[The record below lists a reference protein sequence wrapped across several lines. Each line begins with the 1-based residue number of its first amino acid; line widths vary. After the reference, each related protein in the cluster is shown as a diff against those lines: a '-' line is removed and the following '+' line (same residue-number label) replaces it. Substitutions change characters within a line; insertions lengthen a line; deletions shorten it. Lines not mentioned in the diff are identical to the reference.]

1 MAQIFLSKFRQ
12 LLILAMF
19 VVAAGAVSLATP
31 QTAYSAGFADDVAG
45 KTTIKL
51 KDIPGVGD
59 ALNKL
64 KLGKLANMDMAGVT
78 ATEKTISGFINFFAM
93 RWNFLVFKGGTE
105 TYFAMEP
112 LSATGQKRTPKLSDF
127 FKVPGIEVTDM
138 LTFDRM
144 VWVVAAR
151 GAELEQNKL
160 PAAAKAMFTPYFD
173 DNAAFEVSLDQGIT
187 FMAMSDIGKLKPL
200 KDAIEA
206 IGGKSSKALFKAQL
220 STGVLSAVMDGKTPS
235 ITASFLAALPP
246 IRPRI
251 GKKIEIPATF
261 TVGLKAEFDVLD
273 ASTKFGF
280 FLEAGD
286 VPFAYPDIAKKKIA
300 TAKTTM
306 DIEVAMALE
315 GGKPTFSIAA
325 TMFKGKDGAF
335 KKAFGLP
342 FIDLQDYTMAFE
354 IKPDAVAIG
363 IGAGGRF
370 YDNNIVTFAAV
381 QVPAAT
387 SGIPIPEQIKFMV
400 SPTDPNK
407 IASLSLKDL
416 TAAFADLTNA
426 VTGSK
431 IPHPPIPDDFVRIG
445 GVKTGEG
452 PFIDVSLSLGLDA
465 GLEMAGNLIVF
476 GTKMGEVET
485 AVIKPTHGIEIKA
498 KTQANLPI
506 DIIKLPQGEVDIA
519 ITVENITNPHVRI
532 KTETVSLLGSGGSF
546 ELSIDKKA
554 QVAIIEGA
562 APFGLF
568 DASLVLESNTRSLK
582 NAGFTATGI
591 IEGNFFNRFA
601 DGIQT
606 ATADFS
612 RGVETAVSGMNREL
626 HVASDRIQ
634 KAKIGKSKAVGD
646 LEQAR
651 KSAYA
656 EFNKA
661 KAEVNKLK
669 KKYDREKGKC
679 SPKPWDWDHCVAAGS
694 LWTAMKVARGV
705 LDIAQKVVDEFLK
718 GTGKVLSAVIDG
730 LNKTINAFG
739 KVLAAASDA
748 LSTAMVTFGN
758 AIEFAGKFAG
768 QALSAIASVFDIEK
782 LWMKGKLAV
791 LNASQKGE
799 LGIEYTLLG
808 TEYLKDIKWDFN
820 VPVEKVFE
828 VFVPGADSGGG
839 SKGKAAPLPGN
850 MPAPVKVAGSFTFNP
865 VTGQQARN
873 YSESLIESGKLKATA
888 IPFDP
893 GMCETHPYALDQH
906 IKLVNSELSVIS
918 RRTRNAQA
926 YKYVTAMEASRAFR
940 ALGNGAPV
948 NPARWV
954 KVNRGGRIPSG
965 AISGGSEPGRSRLY
979 VCRSKYKGNW
989 ASGKVVAGYCNI
1001 GFYGKEHRQST
1012 YDVLVGTS
1020 SRVGWTNGNTRSAM
1034 YVGKE
1039 KGKNVYVCRVRYKGG
1054 THPGKI
1060 APNKNCYI
1068 GYGGKERGFKSGYQT
1083 MTVNRA
1089 GLHNYTGLVNQYKAA
1104 KTSVAQRDSTAKY
1117 TSQGRILSGIAAEL
1131 KKAPGSGA
1139 PRKEVERNYKS
1150 RPRGLKE
1157 QLDPVFLGNQE
1168 KELRAMRVNL
1178 LKLQKDPASA
1188 CGQAIRD
1195 AGVKP
1200 VQRKSSGGGG
1210 GGFAGMSSALKNINK
1225 QAAAAVQQAMQAS
1238 ATAVAAA
1245 NAARMLQTKQAA
1257 ARKKQQT
1264 AYKKKRLL
1272 AFTAKLKKREASMA
1286 KRVAKTT
1293 KVRAARSKVAV
1304 KKVVRTV
1311 SANKAAA
1318 LAASKATKGA
1328 QKKKSQSKALA
1339 KLSQKQRAAFARSWG
1354 KKKVAA
1360 KKGVSAGKVSSA
1372 RLAKRQQRMAKRL
1385 SKVAGMN
1392 AQQKKAFAVAY
1403 SKSRARGRA
1412 TMLKSAPVSRAS
1424 TLGNKPKGATAATP
1438 PARAGV
1444 NTKMLRQLNTLKA
1457 LAK

>member
-1 MAQIFLSKFRQ
+1 MTHILMSKFRN
-12 LLILAMF
+12 LLVVAMF
-19 VVAAGAVSLATP
+19 AIAAGAMSFAMP
-31 QTAYSAGFADDVAG
+31 QTAYSAGFADSVGD

-59 ALNKL
+59 VLNKL

-78 ATEKTISGFINFFAM
+78 ATEDTISGFVNFFAL
-93 RWNFLVFKGGTE
+93 RWNMLVFKGGTE

-112 LSATGQKRTPKLSDF
+112 LSATGQARTPKLSDF

-144 VWVVAAR
+144 VWVIAAR
-151 GAELEQNKL
+151 GVELEQKDM
-160 PAAAKAMFTPYFD
+160 PAAAKAVFSPYFD
-173 DNAAFEVSLDQGIT
+173 DNAAFDVSLDQGIT
-187 FMAMSDIGKLKPL
+187 FLAMSDIGKLKPL

-206 IGGKSSKALFKAQL
+206 IGGKSTKALFKSQL
-220 STGVLSAVMDGKTPS
+220 STGVLSSVMDGKTPS

-246 IRPRI
+246 VRPRI

-261 TVGLKAEFDVLD
+261 TVGLKAEFDVLE
-273 ASTKFGF
+273 ASTKFGY
-280 FLEAGD
+280 FLEAAD
-286 VPFAYPDIAKKKIA
+286 VPFAYPDISKKKIA

-306 DIEVAMALE
+306 DVEVAMALE

-400 SPTDPNK
+400 VPTNPKD

-431 IPHPPIPDDFVRIG
+431 IPRPPLPDDFVRIG

-465 GLEMAGNLIVF
+465 GLEMAGNLVVF

-519 ITVENITNPHVRI
+519 ITVENITDPHVRI

-554 QVAIIEGA
+554 QVAIVEGA

-634 KAKIGKSKAVGD
+634 KAKIDKSKAVGD
-646 LEQAR
+646 LERAR
-651 KSAYA
+651 KSAYS

-705 LDIAQKVVDEFLK
+705 LDVAQKVVDEFLK

-730 LNKTINAFG
+730 LNKTINTFG

-768 QALSAIASVFDIEK
+768 QALDAIASIFDIEK
-782 LWMKGKLAV
+782 LWMKGKLAI

-828 VFVPGADSGGG
+828 VFVPGADNGGG
-839 SKGKAAPLPGN
+839 GKGKAATLPGN
-850 MPAPVKVAGSFTFNP
+850 APKPVKVAGNFTFNP

-873 YSESLIESGKLKATA
+873 YSESLIEAGKLKATA
-888 IPFDP
+888 VPFDP

-906 IKLVNSELSVIS
+906 IKLVNAELSAMT
-918 RRTRNAQA
+918 RRARNAQV
-926 YKYVTAMEASRAFR
+926 YKYVTAMESSRAFR
-940 ALGNGAPV
+940 ALGNGAPA
-948 NPARWV
+948 NPGRWV

-1020 SRVGWTNGNTRSAM
+1020 SRIGWTNGTTRSAM

-1039 KGKNVYVCRVRYKGG
+1039 GKGNVYVCRARYKNG

-1068 GYGGKERGFKSGYQT
+1068 GYGGKERKFGRGKYQT
-1083 MTVNRA
+1083 MTVNRS
-1089 GLHNYTGLVNQYKAA
+1089 GLHNFTGLVNQYKAA
-1104 KTSVAQRDSTAKY
+1104 KTSVAQRDSNAKY
-1117 TSQGRILSGIAAEL
+1117 TSQGRILSAITGEL
-1131 KKAPGSGA
+1131 RKAPSGHA
-1139 PRKEVERNYKS
+1139 ARREVERNYKS
-1150 RPRGLKE
+1150 RPRNLKE
-1157 QLDPVFLGNQE
+1157 QLDPVFLSKQTA
-1168 KELRAMRVNL
+1168 ELRAMRANL
-1178 LKLQKDPASA
+1178 LKLQKDPASP

-1200 VQRKSSGGGG
+1200 APKKSSGG
-1210 GGFAGMSSALKNINK
+1210 FSGMAAAMQKINK
-1225 QAAAAVQQAMQAS
+1225 QAASAVKQAMGQS

-1245 NAARMLQTKQAA
+1245 NAARILQKKQAD
-1257 ARKKQQT
+1257 ARKKQQA

-1272 AFTAKLKKREASMA
+1272 AFTAKLKKREAAIA
-1286 KRVAKTT
+1286 KRTAKTA
-1293 KVRAARSKVAV
+1293 KVRVARSKMVA
-1304 KKVVRTV
+1304 KKIARPAVA
-1311 SANKAAA
+1311 SKGAA
-1318 LAASKATKGA
+1318 LAASKAKKAA
-1328 QKKKSQSKALA
+1328 QKKKPQSKALA
-1339 KLSQKQRAAFARSWG
+1339 KLNQNQRAAFARAWSKKQVA
-1354 KKKVAA
+1354 KKKAVNTA
-1360 KKGVSAGKVSSA
+1360 KVSPA
-1372 RLAKRQQRMAKRL
+1372 QIAKRQKRMAKRL
-1385 SKVAGMN
+1385 AKVAGMN
-1392 AQQKKAFAVAY
+1392 AQQKKAFATAY
-1403 SKSRARGRA
+1403 AKAQARGRA
-1412 TMLKSAPVSRAS
+1412 ALIKTAPVSRVS
-1424 TLGNKPKGATAATP
+1424 TLGQKPKGATKATP
-1438 PARAGV
+1438 PERAAV
-1444 NTKMLRQLNTLKA
+1444 NTKMLRQLKTLKA
-1457 LAK
+1457 LAR

>member
-1 MAQIFLSKFRQ
+1 MAKLFVSRIRE
-12 LLILAMF
+12 ILVAAMF
-19 VVAAGAVSLATP
+19 VLAAAALSLTTLHPAH
-31 QTAYSAGFADDVAG
+31 AAGFADDVAG

-51 KDIPGVGD
+51 KDIPGVGKILSD
-59 ALNKL
+59 L
-64 KLGKLANMDMAGVT
+64 KLSKLANTDMASVT
-78 ATEKTISGFINFFAM
+78 ATEDTISGFVNFFAM

-105 TYFAMEP
+105 TYFALEP
-112 LSATGQKRTPKLSDF
+112 VSATGKPRTPKLSDF
-127 FKVPGIEVTDM
+127 FKAPGIQVTDM

-144 VWVVAAR
+144 VWVIAAR
-151 GAELEQNKL
+151 GVELDQDKL
-160 PAAAKAMFTPYFD
+160 PAAAKAMFSPYFD
-173 DNAAFEVSLDQGIT
+173 DNAAFEVSLDQGVT

-206 IGGKSSKALFKAQL
+206 IGGKSTKALFKSQL
-220 STGVLSAVMDGKTPS
+220 STGVLSSVMEGKTPS
-235 ITASFLAALPP
+235 VTASFLAALPP
-246 IRPRI
+246 VRPKI
-251 GKKIEIPATF
+251 GNKIEIPATF
-261 TVGLKAEFDVLD
+261 TVGLKAEFDLLE
-273 ASTKFGF
+273 ASTKFGY
-280 FLEAGD
+280 FLEAAD

-315 GGKPTFSIAA
+315 GGKPTFSIAG
-325 TMFKGKDGAF
+325 TMFKGEKGAF

-400 SPTDPNK
+400 SPTNPNK

-416 TAAFADLTNA
+416 TNAFADLTNA

-452 PFIDVSLSLGLDA
+452 PFIDVSLNIGLDA
-465 GLEMAGNLIVF
+465 GLEMAGNLQVF
-476 GTKMGEVET
+476 GTEMGEVET
-485 AVIKPTHGIEIKA
+485 AVLKPTHGIEIKA
-498 KTQANLPI
+498 HTKVNLPI
-506 DIIKLPQGEVDIA
+506 DIIKLPKGEVDIA
-519 ITVENITNPHVRI
+519 ITTENITDPHVRI

-554 QVAIIEGA
+554 QVAIVEGA

-612 RGVETAVSGMNREL
+612 RGVETAVSGMNREM

-634 KAKIGKSKAVGD
+634 KAKIDKSKAVND
-646 LEQAR
+646 LERAR
-651 KSAYA
+651 KAAYK

-661 KAEVNKLK
+661 KAEVDKLK
-669 KKYDREKGKC
+669 GKYDREKRKC
-679 SPKPWDWDHCVAAGS
+679 SPKPWDWDHCVAAGG
-694 LWTAMKVARGV
+694 LWTSLKVARGV
-705 LDIAQKVVDEFLK
+705 LDLAQKVVDEFLK

-730 LNKTINAFG
+730 LNKTINTFG
-739 KVLAAASDA
+739 KVLSAATDA

-758 AIEFAGKFAG
+758 AVEFAGKFTG
-768 QALSAIASVFDIEK
+768 QALSKIAEIFDIEK
-782 LWMKGKLAV
+782 LWMKGKLAI

-799 LGIEYTLLG
+799 LGVEYTLLG
-808 TEYLKDIKWDFN
+808 KEYLKDIKWDFN

-828 VFVPGADSGGG
+828 VFNPGSDNGGG
-839 SKGKAAPLPGN
+839 KKGKDAPLPGN
-850 MPAPVKVAGSFTFNP
+850 APKPVKVAGSFTFNP

-873 YSESLIESGKLKATA
+873 YSESLIEAGRLKATA
-888 IPFDP
+888 VPFDP
-893 GMCETHPYALDQH
+893 GMCETHPYALDEH
-906 IKLVNSELSVIS
+906 LRLVNDELSALT
-918 RRTRNAQA
+918 RRKVNAQA
-926 YKYVTAMEASRAFR
+926 YKYYTAMERSRAFR
-940 ALGNGAPV
+940 ALGSGAPA
-948 NPARWV
+948 NPGRWV

-989 ASGKVVAGYCNI
+989 AAGKVVAGYCNI

-1020 SRVGWTNGNTRSAM
+1020 SRISWSSSRSKSKAM

-1039 KGKNVYVCRVRYKGG
+1039 KGKNVYVCRVRYKNG

-1060 APNKNCYI
+1060 APNGNCYI
-1068 GYGGKERGFKSGYQT
+1068 GYGGKERKFTKGFQT
-1083 MTVNRA
+1083 MNVNRS
-1089 GLHNYTGLVNQYKAA
+1089 GLYNYTGLVNQYKAA
-1104 KTSVAQRDSTAKY
+1104 KTSVAERESGAKY
-1117 TSQGRILSGIAAEL
+1117 TKQVRIIRALQAEL
-1131 KKAPGSGA
+1131 KKAPNAA
-1139 PRKEVERNYKS
+1139 PRREIERNYKTE
-1150 RPRGLKE
+1150 PRQQ
-1157 QLDPVFLGNQE
+1157 QLSPVFLGNQE
-1168 KELRAMRVNL
+1168 KELKAMRTNL
-1178 LKLQKDPASA
+1178 LKLQKDPASP
-1188 CGQAIRD
+1188 CGQAIKD

-1200 VQRKSSGGGG
+1200 AKKKSGGGG
-1210 GGFAGMSSALKNINK
+1210 GGFAGLAAMKKINAKMASQIEAAMK
-1225 QAAAAVQQAMQAS
+1225 QS

-1245 NAARMLQTKQAA
+1245 NAARALQKKQAE
-1257 ARKKQQT
+1257 ARKKQQ
-1264 AYKKKRLL
+1264 AAIKKQRLL
-1272 AFTAKLKKREASMA
+1272 AFTAKLKKREAA
-1286 KRVAKTT
+1286 LKKRTAKTA
-1293 KVRAARSKVAV
+1293 KIRAARSKIVA
-1304 KKVVRTV
+1304 KKVAAKSQKVV
-1311 SANKAAA
+1311 AAQKLAAEKAQKAA
-1318 LAASKATKGA
+1318 KA
-1328 QKKKSQSKALA
+1328 KKAKSKALA
-1339 KLSQKQRAAFARSWG
+1339 KMNVKQRQAFARAYTA
-1354 KKKVAA
+1354 KTAA
-1360 KKGVSAGKVSSA
+1360 KKLPAVRTTISKE
-1372 RLAKRQQRMAKRL
+1372 RLAKRQARMAKRL
-1385 SKVAGMN
+1385 ASVGKMSKA
-1392 AQQKKAFAVAY
+1392 QKKAFAVAY
-1403 SKSRARGRA
+1403 AKARARTRA
-1412 TMLKSAPVSRAS
+1412 SMLKNLPVSRKS
-1424 TLGNKPKGATAATP
+1424 TLGVKPKGSTAAP
-1438 PARAGV
+1438 PPDRAAV
-1444 NTKMLRQLNTLKA
+1444 NTKILKQLRTLKA

>member
-1 MAQIFLSKFRQ
+1 MAQVFVSKFRK
-12 LLILAMF
+12 LMVLAMLI
-19 VVAAGAVSLATP
+19 VAAGAVSLAMP
-31 QTAYSAGFADDVAG
+31 QTAYSAGFADSVAG

-59 ALNKL
+59 TLKKL
-64 KLGKLANMDMAGVT
+64 KLSKLANMDMASVT
-78 ATEKTISGFINFFAM
+78 ATEDTISGFVNFFAM

-112 LSATGQKRTPKLSDF
+112 LSATGKKQTPKLSDF

-138 LTFDRM
+138 LSFDRM
-144 VWVVAAR
+144 VWVVAVA
-151 GAELEQNKL
+151 GAELDQDKL
-160 PAAAKAMFTPYFD
+160 PAPAKAMFSPYFD

-206 IGGKSSKALFKAQL
+206 IGGKSTKALFKAQL
-220 STGVLSAVMDGKTPS
+220 TTGVLSAVLEGKTPS

-261 TVGLKAEFDVLD
+261 TVGLKAEFDVLE
-273 ASTKFGF
+273 ASTKFGY
-280 FLEAGD
+280 FLEAAD
-286 VPFAYPDIAKKKIA
+286 VPFAYPDISKKKIA

-306 DIEVAMALE
+306 DVEVAMALE
-315 GGKPTFSIAA
+315 GGKPTFSVAA
-325 TMFKGKDGAF
+325 TMFKGEKGAF

-342 FIDLQDYTMAFE
+342 FIDLQDYTMAFD

-400 SPTDPNK
+400 SPTDPKK

-431 IPHPPIPDDFVRIG
+431 IPRPPIPDDFVRIG

-452 PFIDVSLSLGLDA
+452 PFIDVSLNIGLDA
-465 GLEMAGNLIVF
+465 GLEMAGNLVVF
-476 GTKMGEVET
+476 GTEMGVVET
-485 AVIKPTHGIEIKA
+485 AVLKPTHGIEIKA
-498 KTQANLPI
+498 KSKVNLPI

-519 ITVENITNPHVRI
+519 ITTENITNPHVRI
-532 KTETVSLLGSGGSF
+532 KTKTVSLLGSGGSF

-554 QVAIIEGA
+554 QVAIVEGA

-568 DASLVLESNTRSLK
+568 DASLVLESETRSLK

-634 KAKIGKSKAVGD
+634 KAKIDKSKAVGD
-646 LEQAR
+646 LERAR
-651 KSAYA
+651 KAAYS

-669 KKYDREKGKC
+669 GKYDREKGKC

-694 LWTAMKVARGV
+694 LWTALKVARGV
-705 LDIAQKVVDEFLK
+705 LDLAQKVVDEFLK

-739 KVLAAASDA
+739 KVLSAATDA

-782 LWMKGKLAV
+782 LWMKGKLAI

-799 LGIEYTLLG
+799 LGVEYTLLG

-828 VFVPGADSGGG
+828 VFAPGSDNGGG
-839 SKGKAAPLPGN
+839 KKGKAAPLPGKV
-850 MPAPVKVAGSFTFNP
+850 PAPVKVAGNFTFNP

-873 YSESLIESGKLKATA
+873 YSESLIEAGKLKATA
-888 IPFDP
+888 VPFNP
-893 GMCETHPYALDQH
+893 GMCETHPYALDEH
-906 IKLVNSELSVIS
+906 LKLVNSELSTIT
-918 RRTRNAQA
+918 RRKVNAEA
-926 YKYVTAMEASRAFR
+926 YKYYTAMEKSGAFR
-940 ALGNGAPV
+940 ALGNGAPA

-954 KVNRGGRIPSG
+954 KVNKGGRIPSG

-979 VCRSKYKGNW
+979 VCRSNYKGNW

-1001 GFYGKEHRQST
+1001 GFYGKERRQST
-1012 YDVLVGTS
+1012 YDVLVGDSRRVSWTS
-1020 SRVGWTNGNTRSAM
+1020 SRSKSKAM

-1039 KGKNVYVCRVRYKGG
+1039 GGKNVYVCRVGYKGG

-1060 APNKNCYI
+1060 APNGSCYI
-1068 GYGGKERGFKSGYQT
+1068 GYGGKERKFSSGFQT
-1083 MTVNRA
+1083 MNVNRS
-1089 GLHNYTGLVNQYKAA
+1089 GLYNYTGLVNQYKAA
-1104 KTSVAQRDSTAKY
+1104 KASVAERDSGAKY
-1117 TSQGRILSGIAAEL
+1117 NKQVKIIRALQAEL
-1131 KKAPGSGA
+1131 KKAPSGGA
-1139 PRKEVERNYKS
+1139 PRKEIERNYKTE
-1150 RPRGLKE
+1150 PRQQ
-1157 QLDPVFLGNQE
+1157 QLSPVFLGNQE
-1168 KELRAMRVNL
+1168 KELKAMRVDL
-1178 LKLQKDPASA
+1178 LKLQKDPASP
-1188 CGQAIRD
+1188 CGQAIKD

-1200 VQRKSSGGGG
+1200 APKKSGGGG
-1210 GGFAGMSSALKNINK
+1210 FPGFPALQKINK
-1225 QAAAAVQQAMQAS
+1225 QAADAIQQAMKTS
-1238 ATAVAAA
+1238 GTAVAAA
-1245 NAARMLQTKQAA
+1245 SAVRILQKNQAE
-1257 ARKKQQT
+1257 ARKKQQA
-1264 AYKKKRLL
+1264 AYKKQRLL
-1272 AFTAKLKKREASMA
+1272 AFTAKLKKREAAIA
-1286 KRVAKTT
+1286 KRAAKTK
-1293 KVRAARSKVAV
+1293 KVRDARSKISG
-1304 KKVVRTV
+1304 KKRVR
-1311 SANKAAA
+1311 SAKAQKAAEVA
-1318 LAASKATKGA
+1318 AAKAQKASKR
-1328 QKKKSQSKALA
+1328 KKPKSKALA
-1339 KLSQKQRAAFARSWG
+1339 KMTPQQRAAFARSWG
-1354 KKKVAA
+1354 KKKPAA
-1360 KKGVSAGKVSSA
+1360 KKVAAASSKA
-1372 RLAKRQQRMAKRL
+1372 AADALAKREARMAKRL
-1385 SKVAGMN
+1385 ANVGRMN
-1392 AQQKKAFAVAY
+1392 ARQKKAFALAY
-1403 SKSRARGRA
+1403 AKARARGRA
-1412 TMLKSAPVSRAS
+1412 QMLKSVPVSRVS
-1424 TLGNKPKGATAATP
+1424 TLGQRPKGAVKAAP
-1438 PARAGV
+1438 PERTLV
-1444 NTKMLRQLNTLKA
+1444 KTDMLRQLRTLKN

>member
-1 MAQIFLSKFRQ
+1 
-12 LLILAMF
+12 MF
-19 VVAAGAVSLATP
+19 IVAAGAVSLATP
-31 QTAYSAGFADDVAG
+31 QTAYSAGFADSVAG

-59 ALNKL
+59 TLKKL
-64 KLGKLANMDMAGVT
+64 KLSKLANMDMASVT
-78 ATEKTISGFINFFAM
+78 ATENTISGFVNFFAM

-112 LSATGQKRTPKLSDF
+112 LSASGKARTPKLSDF

-138 LTFDRM
+138 LSFDRM
-144 VWVVAAR
+144 VWVVAVA
-151 GAELEQNKL
+151 GVELEQDKL
-160 PAAAKAMFTPYFD
+160 PPAAKAMFSPYFD
-173 DNAAFEVSLDQGIT
+173 DNAAFEVSLDQGVT

-200 KDAIEA
+200 KAAIEA
-206 IGGKSSKALFKAQL
+206 IGGKSTKALFKAQL
-220 STGVLSAVMDGKTPS
+220 TTGVLSAVMDGSTPS
-235 ITASFLAALPP
+235 ITASFVAALPP

-261 TVGLKAEFDVLD
+261 TVGLKAEFDVLE
-273 ASTKFGF
+273 ASTKFGY
-280 FLEAGD
+280 FLEAAD

-325 TMFKGKDGAF
+325 TMFKGEKGAF

-400 SPTDPNK
+400 SPTNPKD

-431 IPHPPIPDDFVRIG
+431 IPHPPIPDDFVKIG

-485 AVIKPTHGIEIKA
+485 AIIKPTHGIEIKA
-498 KTQANLPI
+498 KTAVNLPI
-506 DIIKLPQGEVDIA
+506 DIIKLPQGEVDIL
-519 ITVENITNPHVRI
+519 ITVDNITNPHVRI

-634 KAKIGKSKAVGD
+634 KAKIDKSKSVGD
-646 LEQAR
+646 LDRAR

-661 KAEVNKLK
+661 KAEVDKLK
-669 KKYDREKGKC
+669 KKYDRENKKC

-694 LWTAMKVARGV
+694 LWTAMKVARGI
-705 LDIAQKVVDEFLK
+705 LDLAQKVVDEFLK

-730 LNKTINAFG
+730 LNKTINTFG
-739 KVLAAASDA
+739 KVLAAASNA

-768 QALSAIASVFDIEK
+768 QALSAIAEIFDIEK

-791 LNASQKGE
+791 LDASQKGE

-828 VFVPGADSGGG
+828 VFAPGADSGGG
-839 SKGKAAPLPGN
+839 KKGKAATLPGK

-865 VTGQQARN
+865 VTGKAARN
-873 YSESLIESGKLKATA
+873 YSESLIEAGKLKATA
-888 IPFDP
+888 VPFDP

-906 IKLVNSELSVIS
+906 IKLVNGELSAIT
-918 RRTRNAQA
+918 RRKVNAQA
-926 YKYVTAMEASRAFR
+926 YKYYTAMEKSGAFR
-940 ALGNGAPV
+940 ALGSGAPA

-954 KVNRGGRIPSG
+954 KVNKGGRIPSG
-965 AISGGSEPGRSRLY
+965 AINGGSEPGRSRLY

-1001 GFYGKEHRQST
+1001 GFYGKEHRQKT

-1020 SRVGWTNGNTRSAM
+1020 SRISWSSSRSKSKAM

-1039 KGKNVYVCRVRYKGG
+1039 GKGNVYVCRVGYKGG
-1054 THPGKI
+1054 THPGKV
-1060 APNKNCYI
+1060 APNGNCYI
-1068 GYGGKERGFKSGYQT
+1068 GYGGKERGYKSGYQT
-1083 MTVNRA
+1083 MNVNRS
-1089 GLHNYTGLVNQYKAA
+1089 GLHNYTGLVNQYRAA
-1104 KTSVAQRDSTAKY
+1104 KTSVAQRDSSAKY
-1117 TSQGRILSGIAAEL
+1117 KTQVRIIRALQAEL
-1131 KKAPGSGA
+1131 KKAPSRGT
-1139 PRKEVERNYKS
+1139 PRREIERNYKTE
-1150 RPRGLKE
+1150 PRQQ
-1157 QLDPVFLGNQE
+1157 QLSPVFLGNQE
-1168 KELRAMRVNL
+1168 KELKAMRVNL
-1178 LKLQKDPASA
+1178 LKLQKDPASP
-1188 CGQAIRD
+1188 CGQAIKD

-1200 VQRKSSGGGG
+1200 VKKKSGGGG
-1210 GGFAGMSSALKNINK
+1210 GAGFSGMAAAMKNINK
-1225 QAAAAVQQAMQAS
+1225 QAAAAVQQAMQTS

-1245 NAARMLQTKQAA
+1245 NAARTLQTRQAA
-1257 ARKKQQT
+1257 ARKKQQA

-1272 AFTAKLKKREASMA
+1272 AFTAKLKKRQILIEKRAA
-1286 KRVAKTT
+1286 KSVQ
-1293 KVRAARSKVAV
+1293 VRAARSKVTAKRV
-1304 KKVVRTV
+1304 ARPA
-1311 SANKAAA
+1311 SASKGAA
-1318 LAASKATKGA
+1318 LAAAKAKKGA
-1328 QKKKSQSKALA
+1328 QKKKPQSKALA
-1339 KLSQKQRAAFARSWG
+1339 KLSQNQRAAFARSWG
-1354 KKKVAA
+1354 KKKAVA
-1360 KKGVSAGKVSSA
+1360 KTGVRAGQVSPA
-1372 RLAKRQQRMAKRL
+1372 QLAKRQKRMAKRL
-1385 SKVAGMN
+1385 AKVAGMN

-1412 TMLKSAPVSRAS
+1412 NLIKSAPVSRAS
-1424 TLGNKPKGATAATP
+1424 TLGQKPKGQTAATP
-1438 PARAGV
+1438 PERAGV
-1444 NTKMLRQLNTLKA
+1444 NTKMLRQLKTLKA
-1457 LAK
+1457 LAN

>member
-1 MAQIFLSKFRQ
+1 MTKVLVSKFREF
-12 LLILAMF
+12 LILAMF
-19 VVAAGAVSLATP
+19 VLAAGALSL
-31 QTAYSAGFADDVAG
+31 TASQPAYAAGFVDDVAG

-51 KDIPGVGD
+51 KDIPGVGKILSD
-59 ALNKL
+59 L
-64 KLGKLANMDMAGVT
+64 KLSKLANTDMAGVT
-78 ATEKTISGFINFFAM
+78 ATETTISGFVNFFAM

-105 TYFAMEP
+105 TYFALEP
-112 LSATGQKRTPKLSDF
+112 VSATGKPRTPKLSDF
-127 FKVPGIEVTDM
+127 FKAPGIEVTDM

-151 GAELEQNKL
+151 GVELDQSKL
-160 PAAAKAMFTPYFD
+160 PPAAKAMFSPYFD
-173 DNAAFEVSLDQGIT
+173 GNAAFEVSLDQGLT

-206 IGGKSSKALFKAQL
+206 VGGKSSKALFKAQL
-220 STGVLSAVMDGKTPS
+220 TTGVLSAALDGKTPS
-235 ITASFLAALPP
+235 VTASFLAALPP
-246 IRPRI
+246 VRPKI
-251 GKKIEIPATF
+251 GNKIEIPATF
-261 TVGLKAEFDVLD
+261 TVGLKAEFDLKE

-315 GGKPTFSIAA
+315 GGKPTFSVAA
-325 TMFKGKDGAF
+325 TMFKGEKGAF

-342 FIDLQDYTMAFE
+342 FIDLQDYTMAFD

-400 SPTDPNK
+400 SPTNPNK

-416 TAAFADLTNA
+416 TNAFADLTNA

-452 PFIDVSLSLGLDA
+452 PFIDVSLNIGLDA

-476 GTKMGEVET
+476 GTEMGEVET

-498 KTQANLPI
+498 HTNVNLPI
-506 DIIKLPQGEVDIA
+506 DIIKLPKGEVDIA
-519 ITVENITNPHVRI
+519 ITTENITNPHVRI

-554 QVAIIEGA
+554 QVAIVEGA
-562 APFGLF
+562 PPFGLF
-568 DASLVLESNTRSLK
+568 EASLILESNTRSLK
-582 NAGFTATGI
+582 NAGFEATGI

-612 RGVETAVSGMNREL
+612 RGVETAVSGMNREM

-634 KAKIGKSKAVGD
+634 KAKIDKSKAVGD
-646 LEQAR
+646 LESAR
-651 KSAYA
+651 KSAYK

-669 KKYDREKGKC
+669 GKYDREKKKC
-679 SPKPWDWDHCVAAGS
+679 SPKPWDWDHCVAAGG
-694 LWTAMKVARGV
+694 LWTSLKVARGV
-705 LDIAQKVVDEFLK
+705 LDLAQKVVDEFLK
-718 GTGKVLSAVIDG
+718 GTAKVLSAVIDG
-730 LNKTINAFG
+730 LNKTINTFG
-739 KVLAAASDA
+739 KVLSAATDA

-758 AIEFAGKFAG
+758 AVEFAGKFAG
-768 QALSAIASVFDIEK
+768 QALSAIANIFDIEK

-791 LNASQKGE
+791 LNVSQKGE
-799 LGIEYTLLG
+799 LGIQYTLLG

-839 SKGKAAPLPGN
+839 KKGKAAPLPGN
-850 MPAPVKVAGSFTFNP
+850 APKPVKVAGSFTFNP

-873 YSESLIESGKLKATA
+873 YSESLIEAGKLKATSV
-888 IPFDP
+888 PFDP

-906 IKLVNSELSVIS
+906 IKLVNSELSSIT
-918 RRTRNAQA
+918 RRKVNAQA
-926 YKYVTAMEASRAFR
+926 YKYYTAMEKSRAFK
-940 ALGNGAPV
+940 ALWSGAPA

-954 KVNRGGRIPSG
+954 KVNKGGKIPSG

-979 VCRSKYKGNW
+979 VCRSNYKGNW

-1001 GFYGKEHRQST
+1001 GFFGKERRQST

-1020 SRVGWTNGNTRSAM
+1020 SRVSWSNSKSKSKAM

-1039 KGKNVYVCRVRYKGG
+1039 KGKNVYVCRVGYKGG

-1060 APNKNCYI
+1060 APNSHCYI
-1068 GYGGKERGFKSGYQT
+1068 GYDGKERKFTKGFQT
-1083 MTVNRA
+1083 MNVNRS
-1089 GLHNYTGLVNQYKAA
+1089 GLHSYTGLVNQYKAA
-1104 KTSVAQRDSTAKY
+1104 KTSVAERDSAAKY
-1117 TSQGRILSGIAAEL
+1117 NKQVKIIRALQAEL
-1131 KKAPGSGA
+1131 KKAPNAA
-1139 PRKEVERNYKS
+1139 PRKEIEKNYKTE
-1150 RPRGLKE
+1150 PKQQ
-1157 QLDPVFLGNQE
+1157 QLSPVFLGNQE
-1168 KELRAMRVNL
+1168 KELKAMRVSL
-1178 LKLQKDPASA
+1178 LKLQKDPASP

-1195 AGVKP
+1195 AGIKP
-1200 VQRKSSGGGG
+1200 APQKKGSGG
-1210 GGFAGMSSALKNINK
+1210 FVGMSTVVKNMNK
-1225 QAAAAVQQAMQAS
+1225 TAADAIKTAMGVS

-1245 NAARMLQTKQAA
+1245 NAGRLLQKKQAN
-1257 ARKKQQT
+1257 ARIKRQ
-1264 AYKKKRLL
+1264 AEIKKKRLL
-1272 AFTAKLKKREASMA
+1272 AFTAKLKKRESAIKKRAEKTA
-1286 KRVAKTT
+1286 KIREARKKIAAK
-1293 KVRAARSKVAV
+1293 KRAAKSQKARSA
-1304 KKVVRTV
+1304 
-1311 SANKAAA
+1311 AQLAAA
-1318 LAASKATKGA
+1318 RAEKGA
-1328 QKKKSQSKALA
+1328 KSKKPKSKALA
-1339 KLSQKQRAAFARSWG
+1339 KLSQKQRQAFARSYA
-1354 KKKVAA
+1354 KKKNA
-1360 KKGVSAGKVSSA
+1360 KKHPPVRTTISKE
-1372 RLAKRQQRMAKRL
+1372 RLAKREARMAKRL
-1385 SKVAGMN
+1385 AKVGRMN
-1392 AQQKKAFAVAY
+1392 ADQRKAFAVAY
-1403 SKSRARGRA
+1403 SKARARGRA
-1412 TMLKSAPVSRAS
+1412 SMMKNMPVSRVS
-1424 TLGNKPKGATAATP
+1424 TIKTKPKGGT
-1438 PARAGV
+1438 RAV
-1444 NTKMLRQLNTLKA
+1444 APDRASVDAKMLKQLRTLKA
-1457 LAK
+1457 LAR

>member
-1 MAQIFLSKFRQ
+1 MTKVLVSKFRE
-12 LLILAMF
+12 II
-19 VVAAGAVSLATP
+19 VAALFVLAAAALSLSAMQP
-31 QTAYSAGFADDVAG
+31 AHAAGFADDVAG

-51 KDIPGVGD
+51 KDIPGVGKILSD
-59 ALNKL
+59 LKLNKL
-64 KLGKLANMDMAGVT
+64 ANTDMASVT
-78 ATEKTISGFINFFAM
+78 ATEDTISGFVNFFAM

-105 TYFAMEP
+105 TYFALEP
-112 LSATGQKRTPKLSDF
+112 VSATGKPRTPKLSDF

-138 LTFDRM
+138 LTFDRV
-144 VWVVAAR
+144 VWVIAAA
-151 GAELEQNKL
+151 GVELEQDKL
-160 PAAAKAMFTPYFD
+160 PAAAKAMFSPYFD

-187 FMAMSDIGKLKPL
+187 FMGMSDIGKLKPL
-200 KDAIEA
+200 KDALEA
-206 IGGKSSKALFKAQL
+206 IGGKSTKALFKSQL
-220 STGVLSAVMDGKTPS
+220 STGVLSSVMDGKTPS

-246 IRPRI
+246 VRPKI

-261 TVGLKAEFDVLD
+261 TVGLKAEFDPLE
-273 ASTKFGF
+273 ASVKFGY
-280 FLEAGD
+280 FLEAAD
-286 VPFAYPDIAKKKIA
+286 VPFAYPDIAKKKVA

-306 DIEVAMALE
+306 DIEVAMALD
-315 GGKPTFSIAA
+315 GGKPTFSIAG
-325 TMFKGKDGAF
+325 TMFKGEKGAF

-400 SPTDPNK
+400 SPTNPNK
-407 IASLSLKDL
+407 IASLSLKDV
-416 TAAFADLTNA
+416 TNAFADLTNA

-431 IPHPPIPDDFVRIG
+431 IPHPPLPEDFVKIG

-476 GTKMGEVET
+476 GTEMGEVET

-498 KTQANLPI
+498 HTAVNLPI
-506 DIIKLPQGEVDIA
+506 DIIKLPKGEVDIA
-519 ITVENITNPHVRI
+519 ITTENITDPHVRI

-554 QVAIIEGA
+554 QVAIVEGA

-582 NAGFTATGI
+582 NAGFEATGI

-612 RGVETAVSGMNREL
+612 RGVETAVSGMNREM

-634 KAKIGKSKAVGD
+634 KAKIDKSKAVND
-646 LEQAR
+646 LERAR
-651 KSAYA
+651 KAAYK

-669 KKYDREKGKC
+669 GKYDREKKKC
-679 SPKPWDWDHCVAAGS
+679 SPKPWDWDHCVAAGG
-694 LWTAMKVARGV
+694 LWTSLKVARGV
-705 LDIAQKVVDEFLK
+705 LDLAQKVVDEFLK

-730 LNKTINAFG
+730 LNKTINTFG
-739 KVLAAASDA
+739 KVLAAATDA

-758 AIEFAGKFAG
+758 AVEFAGKFTG
-768 QALSAIASVFDIEK
+768 QALSKIAEIFDIEK

-808 TEYLKDIKWDFN
+808 KEYLKDIKWDFN

-828 VFVPGADSGGG
+828 VFNPGSDSGGG
-839 SKGKAAPLPGN
+839 GKGKAAPLPGN
-850 MPAPVKVAGSFTFNP
+850 APKPVKVAGSFTFNP
-865 VTGQQARN
+865 VTSQQARN
-873 YSESLIESGKLKATA
+873 YSESLIEAGKLKATSV
-888 IPFDP
+888 PFDP
-893 GMCETHPYALDQH
+893 GMCETHPYALDEH
-906 IKLVNSELSVIS
+906 IRLVNEELSSIT
-918 RRTRNAQA
+918 RRKVNAQA
-926 YKYVTAMEASRAFR
+926 YKYYTAMERSRAFR
-940 ALGNGAPV
+940 ALGSGAPA
-948 NPARWV
+948 NPGRWV
-954 KVNRGGRIPSG
+954 KVNKGGRIPSG

-1012 YDVLVGTS
+1012 YDVLVGDSKRISWSS
-1020 SRVGWTNGNTRSAM
+1020 SRSKSKAM

-1039 KGKNVYVCRVRYKGG
+1039 KGKNVYVCRVRYKNG

-1060 APNKNCYI
+1060 APNGNCYI
-1068 GYGGKERGFKSGYQT
+1068 GYGGKERKFTKGFQT
-1083 MTVNRA
+1083 MNVNRS
-1089 GLHNYTGLVNQYKAA
+1089 GLYNYTGLVAQYRAA
-1104 KTSVAQRDSTAKY
+1104 KSSVAERDSTGKY
-1117 TSQGRILSGIAAEL
+1117 NKQVKIIRALQAEL
-1131 KKAPGSGA
+1131 KRAPNAA
-1139 PRKEVERNYKS
+1139 PRREIERNYKTE
-1150 RPRGLKE
+1150 PKQQ
-1157 QLDPVFLGNQE
+1157 QLSPVFLGNQE
-1168 KELRAMRVNL
+1168 KELKAMRVNL
-1178 LKLQKDPASA
+1178 LKLQKDPASP
-1188 CGQAIRD
+1188 CGQAIKD

-1200 VQRKSSGGGG
+1200 ASKKKSSGGSFTGL
-1210 GGFAGMSSALKNINK
+1210 AAMKKLNAQMANQIQAVMK
-1225 QAAAAVQQAMQAS
+1225 QS

-1245 NAARMLQTKQAA
+1245 NAARTLQKKQAE
-1257 ARKKQQT
+1257 ARKKRQ
-1264 AYKKKRLL
+1264 AEIKKKRLL
-1272 AFTAKLKKREASMA
+1272 AFTAKLKKREALM
-1286 KRVAKTT
+1286 KK
-1293 KVRAARSKVAV
+1293 RAARTAKIREARKKIATKKVAA
-1304 KKVVRTV
+1304 KSQKVVQARKL
-1311 SANKAAA
+1311 AAEKAQKAAKTK
-1318 LAASKATKGA
+1318 KAK
-1328 QKKKSQSKALA
+1328 SKALA
-1339 KLSQKQRAAFARSWG
+1339 KMNVKQRQAFARSYS
-1354 KKKVAA
+1354 KKAAA
-1360 KKGVSAGKVSSA
+1360 KKRPAVRTTVSKE
-1372 RLAKRQQRMAKRL
+1372 RLAKRQARMAKRL
-1385 SKVAGMN
+1385 ASVAKMTQ
-1392 AQQKKAFAVAY
+1392 AQKKAFAVAY
-1403 SKSRARGRA
+1403 AKARARTRA
-1412 TMLKSAPVSRAS
+1412 SMVKNLPVSRKS
-1424 TLGNKPKGATAATP
+1424 TLTTKPKGKTAAP
-1438 PARAGV
+1438 PPDRAAV
-1444 NTKMLRQLNTLKA
+1444 NTKILKQLRTLKA

>member
-1 MAQIFLSKFRQ
+1 MAS
-12 LLILAMF
+12 
-19 VVAAGAVSLATP
+19 
-31 QTAYSAGFADDVAG
+31 
-45 KTTIKL
+45 
-51 KDIPGVGD
+51 
-59 ALNKL
+59 
-64 KLGKLANMDMAGVT
+64 VT
-78 ATEKTISGFINFFAM
+78 ATEDTISGFINFFAM

-112 LSATGQKRTPKLSDF
+112 LSATGKKQTPKLSDF

-138 LTFDRM
+138 LSFDRM
-144 VWVVAAR
+144 VWVVAVAVA
-151 GAELEQNKL
+151 GAELEQDKL
-160 PAAAKAMFTPYFD
+160 PPAAKAMFSPYFD

-206 IGGKSSKALFKAQL
+206 IGGKSTKALFKAQL
-220 STGVLSAVMDGKTPS
+220 ATGVLSAVLEGSTPS

-261 TVGLKAEFDVLD
+261 TVGLKAEFDVLE

-286 VPFAYPDIAKKKIA
+286 VPFAYPDISKKKIA

-325 TMFKGKDGAF
+325 TMFKGEKGAF

-400 SPTDPNK
+400 SPTNPKD

-465 GLEMAGNLIVF
+465 GLEMADNLVVF

-485 AVIKPTHGIEIKA
+485 AIIKPTHGIEIKA
-498 KTQANLPI
+498 KTAVNLPI
-506 DIIKLPQGEVDIA
+506 DIIKLPQGEVDIL

-634 KAKIGKSKAVGD
+634 KAKIDKSKSVGD
-646 LEQAR
+646 LDRAR

-661 KAEVNKLK
+661 KAEVDKLK
-669 KKYDREKGKC
+669 KKYDRENKKC

-705 LDIAQKVVDEFLK
+705 LSLAQKVVDEFLK

-730 LNKTINAFG
+730 LNKTINTFG
-739 KVLAAASDA
+739 KVLAAASNA

-768 QALSAIASVFDIEK
+768 QALSAIAEIFDIEK

-808 TEYLKDIKWDFN
+808 TEDLKDIKWDFN

-828 VFVPGADSGGG
+828 VFAPGADSGGG
-839 SKGKAAPLPGN
+839 KKGKAAPLPGQH
-850 MPAPVKVAGSFTFNP
+850 AR
-865 VTGQQARN
+865 TGQ
-873 YSESLIESGKLKATA
+873 
-888 IPFDP
+888 
-893 GMCETHPYALDQH
+893 
-906 IKLVNSELSVIS
+906 S
-918 RRTRNAQA
+918 RRQLHLQPGDRPGRAELFRIADRSGQAQ
-926 YKYVTAMEASRAFR
+926 
-940 ALGNGAPV
+940 GNGRAV
-948 NPARWV
+948 
-954 KVNRGGRIPSG
+954 
-965 AISGGSEPGRSRLY
+965 RSRHVRNPSL
-979 VCRSKYKGNW
+979 R
-989 ASGKVVAGYCNI
+989 AGPAHKAGERRI
-1001 GFYGKEHRQST
+1001 
-1012 YDVLVGTS
+1012 VGD
-1020 SRVGWTNGNTRSAM
+1020 
-1034 YVGKE
+1034 
-1039 KGKNVYVCRVRYKGG
+1039 
-1054 THPGKI
+1054 HPAQG
-1060 APNKNCYI
+1060 
-1068 GYGGKERGFKSGYQT
+1068 E
-1083 MTVNRA
+1083 RA
-1089 GLHNYTGLVNQYKAA
+1089 GL
-1104 KTSVAQRDSTAKY
+1104 
-1117 TSQGRILSGIAAEL
+1117 
-1131 KKAPGSGA
+1131 
-1139 PRKEVERNYKS
+1139 
-1150 RPRGLKE
+1150 
-1157 QLDPVFLGNQE
+1157 
-1168 KELRAMRVNL
+1168 
-1178 LKLQKDPASA
+1178 
-1188 CGQAIRD
+1188 
-1195 AGVKP
+1195 
-1200 VQRKSSGGGG
+1200 
-1210 GGFAGMSSALKNINK
+1210 
-1225 QAAAAVQQAMQAS
+1225 
-1238 ATAVAAA
+1238 
-1245 NAARMLQTKQAA
+1245 
-1257 ARKKQQT
+1257 
-1264 AYKKKRLL
+1264 
-1272 AFTAKLKKREASMA
+1272 
-1286 KRVAKTT
+1286 
-1293 KVRAARSKVAV
+1293 
-1304 KKVVRTV
+1304 
-1311 SANKAAA
+1311 
-1318 LAASKATKGA
+1318 
-1328 QKKKSQSKALA
+1328 
-1339 KLSQKQRAAFARSWG
+1339 
-1354 KKKVAA
+1354 
-1360 KKGVSAGKVSSA
+1360 
-1372 RLAKRQQRMAKRL
+1372 
-1385 SKVAGMN
+1385 
-1392 AQQKKAFAVAY
+1392 
-1403 SKSRARGRA
+1403 
-1412 TMLKSAPVSRAS
+1412 
-1424 TLGNKPKGATAATP
+1424 
-1438 PARAGV
+1438 
-1444 NTKMLRQLNTLKA
+1444 
-1457 LAK
+1457 

>member
-1 MAQIFLSKFRQ
+1 MAQILVSKFRQ
-12 LLILAMF
+12 YMVLAIF
-19 VVAAGAVSLATP
+19 AVATMAVSLGLP
-31 QTAYSAGFADDVAG
+31 QTAYSAGFADSVAG

-51 KDIPGVGD
+51 KDIPGVGNV
-59 ALNKL
+59 LTKL

-78 ATEKTISGFINFFAM
+78 ATEDTISGFVNFFAM

-112 LSATGQKRTPKLSDF
+112 VSATGQARTPKLSDF

-144 VWVVAAR
+144 VWVIAAR
-151 GAELEQNKL
+151 GVELEQNDL
-160 PAAAKAMFTPYFD
+160 PAAAKAVFSPYFD
-173 DNAAFEVSLDQGIT
+173 GNAAYEVSLDQGIT

-206 IGGKSSKALFKAQL
+206 IGGKSTKALFKSQL
-220 STGVLSAVMDGKTPS
+220 STGVLSSVMEGKTPS
-235 ITASFLAALPP
+235 VTASFLAALPP

-261 TVGLKAEFDVLD
+261 TVGLKAEFDLLE
-273 ASTKFGF
+273 ASTKFGY
-280 FLEAGD
+280 FLEAAD
-286 VPFAYPDIAKKKIA
+286 VPFVYPDIAEKELA

-325 TMFKGKDGAF
+325 TMFKGEKGAF
-335 KKAFGLP
+335 KEAFGLP

-400 SPTDPNK
+400 SPTRPTD

-426 VTGSK
+426 VTKSK

-445 GVKTGEG
+445 GVKKGEG
-452 PFIDVSLSLGLDA
+452 PFIDVSLSVDLDA

-498 KTQANLPI
+498 TSQANLPI

-519 ITVENITNPHVRI
+519 ITTENITDPHVRI

-554 QVAIIEGA
+554 QVAIVEGA

-568 DASLVLESNTRSLK
+568 DASLVLESSTRSLK

-634 KAKIGKSKAVGD
+634 KAKIDKSKAVGD
-646 LEQAR
+646 LERAR

-661 KAEVNKLK
+661 KAEVDKLK
-669 KKYDREKGKC
+669 KKYDREKKKC

-705 LDIAQKVVDEFLK
+705 LDVAQKVVDEFLK

-730 LNKTINAFG
+730 LNKTINTFG

-768 QALSAIASVFDIEK
+768 QALDAIASIFDIEK

-791 LNASQKGE
+791 LSASQKGE

-808 TEYLKDIKWDFN
+808 SEYLKDIKWDFN

-839 SKGKAAPLPGN
+839 NKGKAAPLPGN
-850 MPAPVKVAGSFTFNP
+850 APKPVKVAGSFTFDP
-865 VTGQQARN
+865 VTSQQARN
-873 YSESLIESGKLKATA
+873 YSESLIEAGKLKATA
-888 IPFDP
+888 VPFDP
-893 GMCETHPYALDQH
+893 GMCETHPYALDEH
-906 IKLVNSELSVIS
+906 LKLVNSELSAMT
-918 RRTRNAQA
+918 RRARNAQV

-940 ALGNGAPV
+940 ALGNGAPA

-1012 YDVLVGTS
+1012 YDVLVGSSKRISWSS
-1020 SRVGWTNGNTRSAM
+1020 SRSKSGAM

-1039 KGKNVYVCRVRYKGG
+1039 KGKNVYVCRVGYKGG

-1060 APNKNCYI
+1060 APNGNCYI
-1068 GYGGKERGFKSGYQT
+1068 GYGGKERKFTKGFQT
-1083 MTVNRA
+1083 MRVNRS

-1104 KTSVAQRDSTAKY
+1104 KTTVAQRDSAAKY
-1117 TSQGRILSGIAAEL
+1117 SRQGKILSGIAAEL
-1131 KKAPGSGA
+1131 KKAPKSGA

-1150 RPRGLKE
+1150 RPANLKE
-1157 QLDPVFLGNQE
+1157 QLDPVFLGNQT
-1168 KELRAMRVNL
+1168 KELRAMRTNL
-1178 LKLQKDPASA
+1178 LKLQKDPASP
-1188 CGQAIRD
+1188 CGQAIQD
-1195 AGVKP
+1195 AGIKP
-1200 VQRKSSGGGG
+1200 AKKKSGGG
-1210 GGFAGMSSALKNINK
+1210 GGFAGMAAAMKNINK
-1225 QAAAAVQQAMQAS
+1225 QAAAAVQQAMQQS

-1245 NAARMLQTKQAA
+1245 NAARALQAKQAA
-1257 ARKKQQT
+1257 ARKAQQA

-1272 AFTAKLKKREASMA
+1272 AFTAKLNKRQALIEKRAA
-1286 KRVAKTT
+1286 KSV
-1293 KVRAARSKVAV
+1293 KVRAARSQIVAKKVA
-1304 KKVVRTV
+1304 RPAAA
-1311 SANKAAA
+1311 SKAAA
-1318 LAASKATKGA
+1318 LAAAKAKAAAG
-1328 QKKKSQSKALA
+1328 KKKPQSKALA
-1339 KLSQKQRAAFARSWG
+1339 KLNQNQRAAFARAWG
-1354 KKKVAA
+1354 QKKAA
-1360 KKGVSAGKVSSA
+1360 KKKGVSAGKVTSA
-1372 RLAKRQQRMAKRL
+1372 QIAKRQQRMAKRL
-1385 SKVAGMN
+1385 AKVAGMN

-1403 SKSRARGRA
+1403 AKSRARGRA
-1412 TMLKSAPVSRAS
+1412 NMIKSAPVSRVS
-1424 TLGNKPKGATAATP
+1424 TLGQKQKGQTAATP
-1438 PARAGV
+1438 PERAAV
-1444 NTKMLRQLNTLKA
+1444 NTKMLRQLKTLKA